1 MWEKI
6 LQTTIELTLSSSWTV
21 RYLGTFIL
29 LTISIR
35 LSIKFICLFLN
46 EKKNAISLNNVNV
59 IIYDF
64 ILQMQYVNYRE

>member
-6 LQTTIELTLSSSWTV
+6 LQTTIELTLGSSWTV

-59 IIYDF
+59 IINDF
-64 ILQMQYVNYRE
+64 ILQIQYVNYRE

>member
-6 LQTTIELTLSSSWTV
+6 LQTTIELTLGSSWTV

-35 LSIKFICLFLN
+35 LSIKFICLFRN

>member
-6 LQTTIELTLSSSWTV
+6 LQTTIELTLGSSWTV